1 MVILKKVMKYV
12 VTGGAGFIGSNIV
25 KKLVSRGDNVTVID
39 NLNTGKEEN
48 LSSVQERINFLRD
61 DILNEDLL
69 EKETKNIDGVF
80 HQAALASV
88 QDSFSKPEEYH
99 DVNVNGTE
107 NILKLAKK
115 NNFKVVYASSSSVY
129 GNPEKTPISESDK
142 KTPINPYAET
152 KLKKEEL
159 AREYSKNGVKV
170 IGLRYFNVFGKG
182 QSKEY
187 AGVLKLFLERIKDNL
202 PPKINGDGTQFRD
215 FVYVDDVANANIMS
229 MDSNVDHEFFNVGT
243 NTSITI
249 LELANKIIKHSGLEL
264 KPIFGPELK
273 GDVKKTI
280 ANIDLIKEKIGW
292 KPTVMLEDWIKD
304 IVSLKKF
311 DMI

>member
-1 MVILKKVMKYV
+1 VRYI

-25 KKLVSRGDNVTVID
+25 KKLVERGDDVTVID
-39 NLNTGKEEN
+39 NLNTGKKEN
-48 LSSVQERINFLRD
+48 LESVSDKIIFLKD
-61 DILNEDLL
+61 SILNMNLL
-69 EKETKNIDGVF
+69 EKETQEIDGIF

-99 DVNVNGTE
+99 EVNVNGTE

-129 GNPEKTPISESDK
+129 GNPERIPIKETDGK
-142 KTPINPYAET
+142 NPINPYAET
-152 KLKKEEL
+152 KLRKEEL
-159 AREYSKNGVKV
+159 ATKYSGNGVSV

-187 AGVLKLFLERIKDNL
+187 AGVLKLFLERIRDKL

-215 FVYVDDVANANIMS
+215 FVFVKDVANANIMA
-229 MDSNVDHEFFNVGT
+229 MDSNVKHEFFNVGT

-249 LELANKIIKHSGLEL
+249 LRLAEIIIKYSGLEIE
-264 KPIFGPELK
+264 PIFGPELK
-273 GDVKKTI
+273 GDVKRTI
-280 ANIDLIKEKIGW
+280 ADITSIKEKIGW
-292 KPTVMLEDWIKD
+292 EPKILLEDWVKE
-304 IVSLKKF
+304 IVSSKKF

>member
-1 MVILKKVMKYV
+1 VRYI

-25 KKLVSRGDNVTVID
+25 KKLVARGDDVTVID

-48 LSSVQERINFLRD
+48 LKSVIDKITFLKD
-61 DILNEDLL
+61 SILNRELL
-69 EKETKNIDGVF
+69 EKQSQNIDGIF

-88 QDSFSKPEEYH
+88 QDSFSKPDEYH

-115 NNFKVVYASSSSVY
+115 NDFRVVYASSSSVY
-129 GNPEKTPISESDK
+129 GSPERIPIKESDK
-142 KTPINPYAET
+142 KNPINPYAET
-152 KLKKEEL
+152 KLKQDQL
-159 AREYSKNGVKV
+159 AIKYSEMGVKV

-187 AGVLKLFLERIKDNL
+187 AGVLKLFLERIRDKL

-215 FVYVDDVANANIMS
+215 FVYVEDVADANIMS
-229 MDSNVDHEFFNVGT
+229 MDSDINHGFYNVGT

-249 LELANKIIKHSGLEL
+249 LDLAKTIIKSSGLDIQ
-264 KPIFGPELK
+264 PIFGPALK
-273 GDVKKTI
+273 GDVQKTI
-280 ANIDLIKEKIGW
+280 ANIDLIKEEIGW
-292 KPTVMLEDWIKD
+292 EPTILLEKWIEE
-304 IVSLKKF
+304 IISMNKF
-311 DMI
+311 DEI

>member
-1 MVILKKVMKYV
+1 MKYV

-25 KKLVSRGDNVTVID
+25 KKLVARGDDVTVID

-48 LSSVQERINFLRD
+48 LDSVREKIVFFND
-61 DILNEDLL
+61 SILNVDLL
-69 EKETKNIDGVF
+69 ENETKGIDGVF

-88 QDSFSKPEEYH
+88 QDSFSKPDEYH

-107 NILKLAKK
+107 NILKLAEK

-129 GNPEKTPISESDK
+129 GNPENIPIKETDSK
-142 KTPINPYAET
+142 NPINPYAET
-152 KLKKEEL
+152 KLRKEEL
-159 AREYSKNGVKV
+159 AIKYAGMGVKV

-187 AGVLKLFLERIKDNL
+187 AGVLKLFLERIRDEL

-215 FVYVDDVANANIMS
+215 FVYVEDVANANIMS
-229 MDSNVDHEFFNVGT
+229 MDSNVNHEFFNVGT

-249 LELANKIIKHSGLEL
+249 LDLAKTIIKFSDLEIEPL
-264 KPIFGPELK
+264 FGPELK
-273 GDVKKTI
+273 GDVKRTI
-280 ANIDLIKEKIGW
+280 ADISLIKEKVGW
-292 KPTVMLEDWIKD
+292 EPTVFLENWIKE
-304 IVSLKKF
+304 IVSMKKF
-311 DMI
+311 DEI